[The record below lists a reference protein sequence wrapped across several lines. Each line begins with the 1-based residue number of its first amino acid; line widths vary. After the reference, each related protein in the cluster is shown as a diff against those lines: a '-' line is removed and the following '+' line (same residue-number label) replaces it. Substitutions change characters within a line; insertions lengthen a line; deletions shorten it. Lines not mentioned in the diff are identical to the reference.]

1 MRRQSNSTTGVS
13 ALSPDC
19 QIAQLQ
25 FHTVC
30 ALTASTLRDLIS
42 VEAEDNTAGNLT
54 ALVDFSDDATN
65 SAQTAINDIV
75 DAQAAVA
82 ATANTTEPSGNGFFF
97 NVSISSLA
105 SVGLNLDAIKTNA
118 TQQLTQAQIQL
129 TQAQSALTD
138 LVAKCA

>member
-25 FHTVC
+25 FHTIC
-30 ALTASTLRDLIS
+30 ALTASTLRTLIDE
-42 VEAEDNTAGNLT
+42 EADDNTTGNLT

-75 DAQAAVA
+75 SAQGTVA
-82 ATANTTEPSGNGFFF
+82 DTANTTDPSGNGFFL
-97 NVSISSLA
+97 NSSISLLK

-118 TQQLTQAQIQL
+118 TQQLTQAQSQL
-129 TQAQSALTD
+129 AQAQSALMD